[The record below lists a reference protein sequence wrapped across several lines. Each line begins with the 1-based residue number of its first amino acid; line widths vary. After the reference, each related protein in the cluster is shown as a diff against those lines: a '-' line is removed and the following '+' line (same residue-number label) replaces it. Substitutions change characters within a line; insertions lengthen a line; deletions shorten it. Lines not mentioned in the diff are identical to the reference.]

1 MITVINSNSLS
12 DIRNIYLSRMENN
25 SHLGHQVIIHHFGE
39 FTSALVNGLAEAMED
54 QLISAG
60 ASKKLIKRIF
70 SILIEGLQNIRQ
82 HGERDE
88 VGCQGAYL
96 LISKSKEHYFI
107 SMGNMIDE
115 VDREA
120 VEQYLKKINDMSQ
133 EELKGLYTDLLSNG
147 FFTRK
152 GGAGLGFLT
161 MRMKSENP
169 LDFTIEQLGQGK
181 CFFSVDITI
190 KKNM

>member
-1 MITVINSNSLS
+1 MITVVNSNSLS
-12 DIRNIYLSRMENN
+12 EIRNIYLSKMESNTQ
-25 SHLGHQVIIHHFGE
+25 LGQQVIIHHFGE
-39 FTSALVNGLAEAMED
+39 FTSDLINGLAEAMED

-88 VGCQGAYL
+88 SGSQGAYL
-96 LISKSKEHYFI
+96 LISKNKENYFI
-107 SMGNMIDE
+107 SMGNMIEDT
-115 VDREA
+115 DREL
-120 VEQYLKKINDMSQ
+120 VENYLKKINYMTTD
-133 EELKGLYTDLLSNG
+133 ELKGLYSELLNNG

-161 MRMKSENP
+161 MRIKSENP
-169 LDFTIEQLGQGK
+169 LNFHIEQLSHGK
-181 CFFSVDITI
+181 CFFSVEITI
-190 KKNM
+190 NKNM